1 MAILFLEH
9 PNIAA
14 STGLEPPPKAA
25 ESEINKKESEENRKQ
40 EAEEAK
46 RLTELYLRNQNV
58 FLKKGELML
67 ELDSF
72 YNRNSQQ
79 PSNGT
84 SLTNTTRRFF
94 DNTLIGRYGILTDGF
109 EVDLIVPFFIHA
121 EIQQDVSTNGNIVER
136 EDGFGDIAGALRYQA
151 WYERGARPGVIFDIE
166 SKSRTGGT
174 GLTGTGNWNVGGGV
188 TLLKSIDPV
197 VFFGRIGYTHNFA
210 SESRDLG
217 DIIDY
222 RIGMGFSLN
231 ERVSFNIQLTGAY
244 IQPSKIIALQS
255 SGAPGSLSA
264 LSPVVLST
272 RHAEVMN
279 VFFTTTVMV
288 TKKLFIEPLIGI
300 GLTEQ
305 SFTIIGVRIPYR
317 F

>member
-151 WYERGARPGVIFDIE
+151 WYERGSRPGVIFDIE